1 MLLKISLRRDR
12 VKLMWKVNWAGQQIL
27 FYFEEDYRLIFGIF
41 ELKCHHMIKHLPVI
55 VLFLLFLTT
64 ADAQTKGDSARS
76 HPRADTGA
84 KHSPHKNV
92 KHSPGPLVIPH
103 SPVKTLSDVK
113 YNILLKGADFDDM
126 ALAAVLNHY
135 PLPDSALKYKV
146 QLGLNPGQ
154 ITKLKDISSTLHRKR
169 LEMGDNII
177 RNEKMLDT
185 LFKIK
190 QADDGAIIF
199 YTNRYGLYLGEIRN
213 AVLQACY
220 KTENILSDVQIRKLE
235 SLEK

>member
-1 MLLKISLRRDR
+1 
-12 VKLMWKVNWAGQQIL
+12 
-27 FYFEEDYRLIFGIF
+27 
-41 ELKCHHMIKHLPVI
+41 MIKHLPAITV
-55 VLFLLFLTT
+55 FLLFLTT
-64 ADAQTKGDSARS
+64 ADAQTKGDSAGS
-76 HPRADTGA
+76 HPRADTVV
-84 KHSPHKNV
+84 KHSPRKNV
-92 KHSPGPLVIPH
+92 KHSPGLLVIPH
-103 SPVKTLSDVK
+103 SPVKTLSDAK
-113 YNILLKGADFDDM
+113 YNILLKGGDFDDM

-154 ITKLKDISSTLHRKR
+154 LTKLKDVSSALHRKK

-190 QADDGAIIF
+190 QADDGTIIF

-213 AVLQACY
+213 AVLQACF